1 MGHIPALGMSLVW
14 WSFLSKTQKLSA
26 SLFWEGPGCLIKH
39 SHGAGWGEGEGGIGF
54 FPSMA
59 ACSARGSTGG
69 GMWGKKEAEVGSCCP
84 ILHVSLVGGSATP

>member
-39 SHGAGWGEGEGGIGF
+39 SHGAGWGEEGGIGF

-69 GMWGKKEAEVGSCCP
+69 GMWGKKEAEGSCCP
-84 ILHVSLVGGSATP
+84 ILHVGLVGGSTTP